1 MIDIY
6 VITIKKTADSE
17 GNPLPLYEH
26 HWEYLIRDHMNNCHS
41 FKSITLDN
49 IDSVV
54 KFGSIE
60 EAEKYY
66 KEESSYLPHKREN
79 YDISSLRI
87 KQMGFNDCVFGRTLE
102 EY

>member
-1 MIDIY
+1 MINIY
-6 VITIKKTADSE
+6 VIAIKRLTDPK
-17 GNPLPLYEH
+17 GKPFPLYEQ
-26 HWEYLIRDHMNNCHS
+26 HWEYLMRDPMNNCHS
-41 FKSITLDN
+41 FKNITLDN

-66 KEESSYLPHKREN
+66 KEEASYLPRKREN

-87 KQMGFNDCVFGRTLE
+87 KQMVFNDCVLDRTLE